1 MQYSLDGTTYGT
13 AIPQGTDAKEYTI
26 YYKVVAKAGYKDVAP
41 ASLKVTIAAK
51 SVSSP
56 TITLSATSFA
66 YDGTAKQPTV
76 TVKDGSTTIPASEYT
91 IGYSNNTNV
100 GTATVT
106 ITDKAGGNYTVSGS
120 TTFVIVL
127 RGDANGDNK
136 VDVSDIVEMVNA
148 KAGRASAKF
157 KMANADIDNDGSITE
172 TDINAVSR
180 IIMGE

>member
-1 MQYSLDGTTYGT
+1 M
-13 AIPQGTDAKEYTI
+13 
-26 YYKVVAKAGYKDVAP
+26 
-41 ASLKVTIAAK
+41 
-51 SVSSP
+51 
-56 TITLSATSFA
+56 
-66 YDGTAKQPTV
+66 
-76 TVKDGSTTIPASEYT
+76 
-91 IGYSNNTNV
+91 

-106 ITDKAGGNYTVSGS
+106 ITDKTGGNYTVSGT

-157 KMANADIDNDGSITE
+157 KMVNADIDNNGTITE
-172 TDINAVSR
+172 TDINAVTR